1 MNKFE
6 QVGVPDLLFGGGY
19 PNWPFLGGTLP
30 YGLSHSVFDVTYSP
44 LEQTDT
50 FEKFT
55 FPQIDLHVAKMLMQD
70 GCSRLFVSNSAF
82 NHFFSIQGF
91 NVSC

>member
-1 MNKFE
+1 ME
-6 QVGVPDLLFGGGY
+6 EGILIDLSSGVPYHVAYPIVLF
-19 PNWPFLGGTLP
+19 
-30 YGLSHSVFDVTYSP
+30 DATYSP